1 MNEDMYIQLSFYSQ
15 PIIILVGTVGSLL
28 NQIIFHRRKS
38 LRTAS
43 CSLYFRSLSI
53 NDLLVL
59 YIIVLTQWLND
70 QFHFD
75 LTIKYL
81 WYCKI
86 QTYIMHCLYA
96 VSPYFLVLG
105 CFDRLCRTSRN
116 IQLRQMATLN
126 MARQISHIII
136 ILICIAHCHILFQY
150 NIIHSMCIPI
160 NIFYFQFFAYFHL
173 VFHCLLPPILMSI
186 FCGCTA
192 FLLYRRRC
200 QQQLQYKLNIYISH
214 KRIHYRDYQL
224 IKILFLYVTTN
235 VLCTLPFA
243 LVFLQYVYKYN
254 SDPQLSIIVKFTVL
268 LANLNYCSSFYI
280 YTLGTPLYRRELLH
294 LIKTF
299 R

>member
-126 MARQISHIII
+126 MARQITSIPVQYMYRTCARDEADDNEITRASH
-136 ILICIAHCHILFQY
+136 CG
-150 NIIHSMCIPI
+150 
-160 NIFYFQFFAYFHL
+160 
-173 VFHCLLPPILMSI
+173 LL
-186 FCGCTA
+186 
-192 FLLYRRRC
+192 
-200 QQQLQYKLNIYISH
+200 KLDWIDKSQTS
-214 KRIHYRDYQL
+214 D
-224 IKILFLYVTTN
+224 
-235 VLCTLPFA
+235 LPNF
-243 LVFLQYVYKYN
+243 
-254 SDPQLSIIVKFTVL
+254 
-268 LANLNYCSSFYI
+268 
-280 YTLGTPLYRRELLH
+280 
-294 LIKTF
+294 
-299 R
+299 

>member
-126 MARQISHIII
+126 MARQI
-136 ILICIAHCHILFQY
+136 
-150 NIIHSMCIPI
+150 
-160 NIFYFQFFAYFHL
+160 
-173 VFHCLLPPILMSI
+173 
-186 FCGCTA
+186 
-192 FLLYRRRC
+192 
-200 QQQLQYKLNIYISH
+200 
-214 KRIHYRDYQL
+214 
-224 IKILFLYVTTN
+224 
-235 VLCTLPFA
+235 
-243 LVFLQYVYKYN
+243 
-254 SDPQLSIIVKFTVL
+254 
-268 LANLNYCSSFYI
+268 
-280 YTLGTPLYRRELLH
+280 
-294 LIKTF
+294 
-299 R
+299 